1 MHICPAEIAAA
12 LIALEQATITYWYLK
27 MRVQGF
33 SEALRKRLKS
43 IT

>member
-12 LIALEQATITYWYLK
+12 LIIFQQATFMYWYAK

-33 SEALRKRLKS
+33 SEALRTRFS
-43 IT
+43 S